1 MSVFDHLANSLL
13 SAVMRAESAY
23 TASELKE
30 IAVLGEACRASA
42 ERFADMP
49 DDDLDG
55 FLELRTNANAYL
67 QALQQILLKPK
78 R

>member
-1 MSVFDHLANSLL
+1 VFEPLANSLL
-13 SAVMRAESAY
+13 SAVMRAESAC
-23 TASELKE
+23 TASELE
-30 IAVLGEACRASA
+30 QVANLREACRASA
-42 ERFADMP
+42 ERFSDLP

-78 R
+78 K